1 MFYFPCIFFGL
12 FFGMGQHRAQK
23 GLRLFNLTQFL
34 VFLTE
39 GFTLLREQP
48 SQLSDANEVF
58 LTHDRFYN
66 AVMSFLQHCQ
76 YIKVGDFR
84 GQLIEVHCSGSQ
96 NQDTCIASR
105 LAP

>member
-66 AVMSFLQHCQ
+66 AVMSFFTTLS
-76 YIKVGDFR
+76 
-84 GQLIEVHCSGSQ
+84 VH
-96 NQDTCIASR
+96 
-105 LAP
+105 